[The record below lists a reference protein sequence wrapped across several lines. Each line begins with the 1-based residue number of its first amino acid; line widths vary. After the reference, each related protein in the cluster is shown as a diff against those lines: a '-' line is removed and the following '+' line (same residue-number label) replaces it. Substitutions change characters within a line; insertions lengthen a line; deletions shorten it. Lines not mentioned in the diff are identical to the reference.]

1 MHIESLKQQL
11 NNKIYIGSDL
21 DVLIKFAMTVEM
33 HIDQIES
40 DTLSESSLIFY
51 HDAQLKVSKLVQDFR
66 AHIVQDK
73 TNVSVESVERV
84 QMISQLDKGLKNA
97 QKDHIDS
104 SYTEMDDGPNF

>member
-1 MHIESLKQQL
+1 
-11 NNKIYIGSDL
+11 
-21 DVLIKFAMTVEM
+21 
-33 HIDQIES
+33 
-40 DTLSESSLIFY
+40 
-51 HDAQLKVSKLVQDFR
+51 LKVSKLVQDFR

>member
-1 MHIESLKQQL
+1 M
-11 NNKIYIGSDL
+11 
-21 DVLIKFAMTVEM
+21 
-33 HIDQIES
+33 
-40 DTLSESSLIFY
+40 
-51 HDAQLKVSKLVQDFR
+51 
-66 AHIVQDK
+66 QDK